1 MNLELGILL
10 ALFCA
15 LATNL
20 GFLYKHRGAC
30 AAPDV
35 DWRHPVK
42 SAIGLWSSKWF
53 AIGMFVA
60 IGAWVLHVG
69 AMAMAPLSIVQS
81 VISGG
86 LVFLTVLAERFFGFK
101 VGKRQWIGVGLMAV
115 GLALLTVVLP
125 ASGGAHSGYSQAA
138 MIAFESGLLF
148 VGTLLVLSPKFG
160 ARHEHHGVLLG
171 SAAGLLFGVSDV
183 SIKALTG
190 LIGAHGVLGVVSPWL
205 GVTLLASVIAFYAS
219 ARGLQTGEA
228 VPVITLTS
236 AAANIS
242 AIGGGIIVFGDPMPT
257 HPLGIA
263 LQSLAFLLVIAAA
276 AVTPAPLRAA
286 EQTPATA

>member
-1 MNLELGILL
+1 MTLELGILL

-15 LATNL
+15 LVTNL
-20 GFLYKHRGAC
+20 GFLFKHRGAC

-35 DWRHPVK
+35 EWRHPFK
-42 SAIGLWSSKWF
+42 SAVGLWSSKWF

-138 MIAFESGLLF
+138 MIAFESGLLV
-148 VGTLLVLSPKFG
+148 VGTLLVLSPQFG

-190 LIGAHGVLGVVSPWL
+190 LIGAHGILGVVSPWL
-205 GVTLLASVIAFYAS
+205 GVTILASVIAFYAS

-242 AIGGGIIVFGDPMPT
+242 AIGGGILVFGDPMPT

-263 LQSLAFLLVIAAA
+263 LQSLAFLLVIVAA
-276 AVTPAPLRAA
+276 AVTPAPVRAA
-286 EQTPATA
+286 QQAPATA